1 MIWSQIA
8 VDPVPDDA
16 PHVWRKENKTF
27 KESFDMTANAA
38 SPPVPTP
45 NTANPST
52 RYAEEVRSQRPTGDR
67 RSRGWSRRSKLLL
80 IVILVMVL
88 GDILAA
94 LLLGMRMYALDRQN
108 RELRVKLTQTE
119 SELQQLT
126 PTLQTLRDN
135 LDILVRGKLPRLRE
149 LVYDQVLPLGGPY
162 LKNVTFTEI
171 VRRDAHIHEFK
182 LVVQNNTPAPLWPEV
197 QLYLFDAFGVQIG
210 SAEIGTPNPA
220 ALKTE
225 SLGAGETRS
234 YTAPVQLWDAT
245 AKPVYFL
252 VRTPR
257 RGTLDASTTPNVDR

>member
-1 MIWSQIA
+1 
-8 VDPVPDDA
+8 
-16 PHVWRKENKTF
+16 
-27 KESFDMTANAA
+27 MTANAA
-38 SPPVPTP
+38 NPPAPTS
-45 NTANPST
+45 NTT
-52 RYAEEVRSQRPTGDR
+52 RYAEEMRSQRPTGDH
-67 RSRGWSRRSKLLL
+67 RSRGWSRRSRLLL

-94 LLLGMRMYALDRQN
+94 LLLGMRIYALERQN
-108 RELRVKLTQTE
+108 QELRTKLARTE
-119 SELQQLT
+119 TDLQQIT
-126 PTLQTLRDN
+126 PTVQTLRDN
-135 LDILVRGKLPRLRE
+135 LDTLVRGKLPRLRE
-149 LVYDQVLPLGGPY
+149 LVYDQVLPLDGPY

-171 VRRDAHIHEFK
+171 LRRDAHIHEFK

-257 RGTLDASTTPNVDR
+257 RGTLEALTAPGPSR